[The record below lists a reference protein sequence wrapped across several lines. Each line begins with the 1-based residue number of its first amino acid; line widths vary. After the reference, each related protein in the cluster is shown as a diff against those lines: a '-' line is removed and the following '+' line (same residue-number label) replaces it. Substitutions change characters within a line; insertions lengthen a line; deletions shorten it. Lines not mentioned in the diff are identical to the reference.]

1 MGSKLGGKALAALS
15 KLKKKRRNLIHK
27 GAPLSDLEKI
37 EKKIEA
43 EREKVALEREV
54 SQNDTEVDLEENSS
68 TDLPEVEETESKV
81 ERMTWN
87 EFRAEHKGKT
97 LKEISVLWAEYKDSN

>member
-1 MGSKLGGKALAALS
+1 M
-15 KLKKKRRNLIHK
+15 
-27 GAPLSDLEKI
+27 
-37 EKKIEA
+37 
-43 EREKVALEREV
+43 
-54 SQNDTEVDLEENSS
+54 
-68 TDLPEVEETESKV
+68 EETESKV